1 MNKLEKK
8 GIRILNEARTLGR
21 AKTRDELKRQGI
33 AFKAVTSPRSMEIH
47 EGNWKEFSKWAS
59 DEGYKSLKKIDED
72 VIKKFLIEKSLS
84 GGRSGNGA
92 SVKTLKS
99 YITSINKVM
108 SAGNLWT
115 DEDKIKLKGIKEI
128 KITDEQKSVY
138 KKVSP
143 DEWKEAHKRSY
154 KSNQSYIDTLSSF
167 GLRRREMSDLGVKS
181 FVVDK
186 NNKIYVQTVGKGGK
200 ARLAE
205 STVKGNEAMLK
216 LYGDKALR
224 VDDIETF
231 KNNLSSEQI
240 MKFGREEPLNLKQ
253 SNNHKIPS
261 HIFRSEYAQ
270 TLLKEKISEYSDTSS
285 HKAYTTISKEDMGR
299 DIETTIKGHTG
310 SVRAFYEVS
319 VNLGHNRLDVLTK
332 YI

>member
-1 MNKLEKK
+1 
-8 GIRILNEARTLGR
+8 
-21 AKTRDELKRQGI
+21 
-33 AFKAVTSPRSMEIH
+33 
-47 EGNWKEFSKWAS
+47 
-59 DEGYKSLKKIDED
+59 
-72 VIKKFLIEKSLS
+72 
-84 GGRSGNGA
+84 
-92 SVKTLKS
+92 
-99 YITSINKVM
+99 
-108 SAGNLWT
+108 
-115 DEDKIKLKGIKEI
+115 
-128 KITDEQKSVY
+128 
-138 KKVSP
+138 
-143 DEWKEAHKRSY
+143 
-154 KSNQSYIDTLSSF
+154 
-167 GLRRREMSDLGVKS
+167 MSDLGVKS

>member
-115 DEDKIKLKGIKEI
+115 DEDKIKCCAGEENFSRNFNFKAE
-128 KITDEQKSVY
+128 
-138 KKVSP
+138 
-143 DEWKEAHKRSY
+143 
-154 KSNQSYIDTLSSF
+154 
-167 GLRRREMSDLGVKS
+167 
-181 FVVDK
+181 K
-186 NNKIYVQTVGKGGK
+186 NRIRNSRYAYGK
-200 ARLAE
+200 
-205 STVKGNEAMLK
+205 N
-216 LYGDKALR
+216 
-224 VDDIETF
+224 
-231 KNNLSSEQI
+231 
-240 MKFGREEPLNLKQ
+240 
-253 SNNHKIPS
+253 
-261 HIFRSEYAQ
+261 
-270 TLLKEKISEYSDTSS
+270 
-285 HKAYTTISKEDMGR
+285 
-299 DIETTIKGHTG
+299 
-310 SVRAFYEVS
+310 
-319 VNLGHNRLDVLTK
+319 
-332 YI
+332 